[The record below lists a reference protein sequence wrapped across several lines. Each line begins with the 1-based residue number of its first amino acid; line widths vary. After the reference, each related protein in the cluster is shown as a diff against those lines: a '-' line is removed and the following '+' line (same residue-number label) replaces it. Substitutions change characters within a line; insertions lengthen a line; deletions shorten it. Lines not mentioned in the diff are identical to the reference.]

1 MAAEPTQTQRTIM
14 FVPFPAQGHVTPMLR
29 LAHTLVNHA
38 NISVTVAVP
47 DFIHRR
53 MGQHSVPGVT
63 LVSIPT
69 GVHDDG
75 GEEPPGPPA
84 FMHAMEHHMPAQL
97 EAMLLRAEQGTGLPR
112 VSCMVIDLL
121 ASWAIPVAARRG
133 LPVFGF
139 WVGMVAT
146 YRTIMVIPELMEKGL
161 ISESGGD
168 SDLYDRPHGHEILP
182 IGPLLFNDDPKMS
195 SAMWQADQTC
205 IDWLDKQ
212 SVGSVIYVSFGS
224 WAAPIEPEKIRGFAQ
239 GLEASGRPFLWAL
252 KNTPSWRAGLP
263 DRYIEKVAGR
273 GKIVSWAPQ
282 DDILRHQAVGCFMM
296 HCGWNSV
303 LETVRQGVRMICYP
317 ISSDHFI
324 NCAYIVNMWE
334 VGVLLV
340 SSDQSNVKDC
350 IGRVM
355 EGEEGRHLQQR
366 VNKLRENITVGDAL
380 RVAKTNLNLFME
392 RIKY

>member
-1 MAAEPTQTQRTIM
+1 MAAKLTQRTIM

-29 LAHTLVNHA
+29 LAHTLVNHTDV
-38 NISVTVAVP
+38 SVTVAVP

-53 MGQHSVPGVT
+53 MGQHSVPGVA
-63 LVSIPT
+63 LVSIPS

-75 GEEPPGPPA
+75 GDEPPGPPA

-97 EAMLLRAEQGTGLPR
+97 EAMLLKAEQGIGVPR

-121 ASWAIPVAARRG
+121 ASWAIPVAERHG

-146 YRTIMVIPELMEKGL
+146 YRTVMVIPELMEKGL

-168 SDLYDRPHGHEILP
+168 SDLYDPPHGHEILP
-182 IGPLLFNDDPKMS
+182 IGPLLFNDDPKKAT
-195 SAMWQADQTC
+195 AMWQADQTC
-205 IDWLDKQ
+205 IEWLDKQ

-224 WAAPIEPEKIRGFAQ
+224 WAAPIEPDKISGFAQ

-282 DDILRHQAVGCFMM
+282 DDILRHQAVGCFIM

-303 LETVRQGVRMICYP
+303 LETVRHGVRMICYP

-340 SSDQSNVKDC
+340 SCDQRNVKDC
-350 IGRVM
+350 IERVM
-355 EGEEGRHLQQR
+355 EGEEGRHLQQM
-366 VNKLRENITVGDAL
+366 VNKLREKITVGDAM
-380 RVAKTNLNLFME
+380 RVAKANLNLFIE
-392 RIKY
+392 RIKF